1 MVQDEKLKGLIDDNK
16 TIVEIRMGFIC
27 VIQILEEVLEHKLR
41 MALLFY

>member
-1 MVQDEKLKGLIDDNK
+1 MVQDEKLKGLVDNK
-16 TIVEIRMGFIC
+16 TSVEIRMGVIC